1 MNKEDTMRMSQL
13 FNQTQRELPADANTP
28 GNQFLQRAGFIR
40 EVASNVYV
48 LNPLANRSLQ
58 KIKNMIQQE
67 LNCLNGQEMNIP
79 SILSSEIFTK
89 KPIHPFLDVD
99 LQEFT
104 DSNSHHMYLTSTSHH
119 ILAELIQHS
128 IRSHRQLPRLLYQ
141 IQPKMLN
148 GRLNRNGL
156 LSARSVTRLET
167 FILDKEQNSGTQQ
180 YQQLI
185 QIFQNVFKRCT
196 MPVSSVKFDYQ
207 QPKPQSGFEFIFL
220 HPQGDTTLFHC
231 ESCGY
236 LVNQTSARAVKQP
249 TEPEPIKSLE
259 KVHTPNT
266 KTIEDLAKFLD
277 IPASR
282 TAKAVFMT
290 ATMVENGGKTEKV
303 VMAIIRGDMD
313 LNESK
318 LERVINAWHMRPSSD
333 VEIQSIGAT
342 PGFASPVGLKDALI
356 VVDDLIP
363 NSSNL
368 VAGANE
374 TDYHL
379 KHVNYGRDFQ
389 AKIIAD
395 ITTVKTGEACP
406 QCNRSLS
413 EQSGFL
419 VGKIN
424 SPDTHLAS
432 ETGCNFQDES
442 GELKP
447 IFIGS
452 AWLDL
457 ERILG
462 GVAEMSNDNYGLI
475 WPISLTPFQV
485 HLVVLPSKNTDQPQV
500 LADNL
505 YLDLQRARIEVL
517 YDDRKESP
525 GVKFND
531 ADLLGIPLRITVAEK
546 SLSQG
551 QVEFKIRHEKEKTT
565 VLLDDVL
572 PQAMHSLLRMER
584 EIAQSLAK

>member
-1 MNKEDTMRMSQL
+1 MRMSQL
-13 FNQTQRELPADANTP
+13 FNQTLRELPSDAITP
-28 GNQFLQRAGFIR
+28 GNQFLQRAGYVR
-40 EVASNVYV
+40 EVATNVYA
-48 LNPLANRSLQ
+48 LNPLANHSLQ
-58 KIKNMIQQE
+58 KIKNMIRQE
-67 LNCLNGQEMNIP
+67 LYYLSGQEMNIP
-79 SILSSEIFTK
+79 SLLSSEILTK
-89 KPIHPFLDVD
+89 KSFHPFIDVD
-99 LQEFT
+99 LQEVT
-104 DSNSHHMYLTSTSHH
+104 DSMSHHMYLTSTANHH
-119 ILAELIQHS
+119 LAELIQHS
-128 IRSHRQLPRLLYQ
+128 IRSHRQLPRLLFQ
-141 IQPKMLN
+141 IQPRMLN
-148 GRLNRNGL
+148 GRLNRTGL
-156 LSARSVTRLET
+156 LSTRSVTRLET
-167 FILDKEQNSGTQQ
+167 FFLDKDQNNGTQQ
-180 YQQLI
+180 YQHLI

-196 MPVSSVKFDYQ
+196 MPVSTVKFDYQ

-220 HPQGDTTLFHC
+220 HPQGDTTLLQC
-231 ESCGY
+231 QACGY
-236 LVNQTSARAVKQP
+236 QANQTSASAEKTP
-249 TEPEPIKSLE
+249 FEPEPLESLV

-266 KTIEDLAKFLD
+266 KTIEDLAKFLG

-290 ATMVENGGKTEKV
+290 VTMIEKGEKTEKV

-313 LNESK
+313 LNENK
-318 LERVINAWHMRPSSD
+318 LARVINAWHLRPSSD
-333 VEIQSIGAT
+333 LETQSIGAI

-356 VVDDLIP
+356 VVDELIP
-363 NSSNL
+363 NSPNL

-395 ITTVKTGEACP
+395 ITTVKTGDACP
-406 QCNRSLS
+406 QCNQPLS

-419 VGKIN
+419 VGNMN
-424 SPDTHLAS
+424 SPSTHLAL

-462 GVAEMSNDNYGLI
+462 GVAEISNDNYGLI
-475 WPISLTPFQV
+475 WPISLTPYQV
-485 HLVVLPSKNTDQPQV
+485 HLVVLPSKNSDQPQV
-500 LADNL
+500 VADNL
-505 YLDLQRARIEVL
+505 YQDLQRARIEVL

-546 SLSQG
+546 SLSQR

-565 VLLDDVL
+565 VLLEDVL
-572 PQAMHSLLRMER
+572 PQTMHTLLRLER
-584 EIAQSLAK
+584 EIAQSLVKSIAD

>member
-1 MNKEDTMRMSQL
+1 MRMSQL
-13 FNQTQRELPADANTP
+13 FNQTLRELPADAITP
-28 GNQFLQRAGFIR
+28 GNQFLQRAGYVR
-40 EVASNVYV
+40 EVATNVYV
-48 LNPLANRSLQ
+48 LNPLATRSLQ
-58 KIKNMIQQE
+58 KIKNMIRQE
-67 LNCLNGQEMNIP
+67 LNYLIGQEMNIP
-79 SILSSEIFTK
+79 SLLSSEILTK

-99 LQEFT
+99 LQEVT
-104 DSNSHHMYLTSTSHH
+104 DSISHHMYITSTSHYH
-119 ILAELIQHS
+119 LADLIQHS

-141 IQPKMLN
+141 IQPRMLN
-148 GRLNRNGL
+148 GRLNRTGL
-156 LSARSVTRLET
+156 LSTRSVTRLET
-167 FILDKEQNSGTQQ
+167 FFLDKDQNSGTQQ
-180 YQQLI
+180 YQHLI
-185 QIFQNVFKRCT
+185 QIFQNVFRRCT
-196 MPVSSVKFDYQ
+196 MRVSTVKFDYQ

-220 HPQGDTTLFHC
+220 HPQGDTTLLHC

-236 LVNQTSARAVKQP
+236 LVNHKSARAVKRP
-249 TEPEPIKSLE
+249 SEPEPLESLV

-290 ATMVENGGKTEKV
+290 ATMIEKGEKTEKV

-313 LNESK
+313 LSESK
-318 LERVINAWHMRPSSD
+318 LARVINAWHMRPSSD
-333 VEIQSIGAT
+333 LEILSIGAV

-356 VVDDLIP
+356 VVDDSIP
-363 NSSNL
+363 NSPNL

-379 KHVNYGRDFQ
+379 RHVNYGRDFQ

-395 ITTVKTGEACP
+395 ITTVKTGGACP
-406 QCNRSLS
+406 QCNQLLS

-424 SPDTHLAS
+424 FPDTHLAS

-462 GVAEMSNDNYGLI
+462 GVAEISNDNYGLI
-475 WPISLTPFQV
+475 WPISFTPYQV
-485 HLVVLPSKNTDQPQV
+485 HLVVLPSKSTDQPQV
-500 LADNL
+500 VADNL
-505 YLDLQRARIEVL
+505 YQEFHRTHIEVL

-551 QVEFKIRHEKEKTT
+551 QVEFKIRHEKEKQT
-565 VLLDDVL
+565 VSIEDVL
-572 PQAMHSLLRMER
+572 PQTMHTLLRMER
-584 EIAQSLAK
+584 EISQSLVK

>member
-1 MNKEDTMRMSQL
+1 
-13 FNQTQRELPADANTP
+13 
-28 GNQFLQRAGFIR
+28 
-40 EVASNVYV
+40 
-48 LNPLANRSLQ
+48 
-58 KIKNMIQQE
+58 
-67 LNCLNGQEMNIP
+67 
-79 SILSSEIFTK
+79 
-89 KPIHPFLDVD
+89 
-99 LQEFT
+99 
-104 DSNSHHMYLTSTSHH
+104 
-119 ILAELIQHS
+119 
-128 IRSHRQLPRLLYQ
+128 
-141 IQPKMLN
+141 
-148 GRLNRNGL
+148 
-156 LSARSVTRLET
+156 
-167 FILDKEQNSGTQQ
+167 
-180 YQQLI
+180 
-185 QIFQNVFKRCT
+185 
-196 MPVSSVKFDYQ
+196 
-207 QPKPQSGFEFIFL
+207 
-220 HPQGDTTLFHC
+220 
-231 ESCGY
+231 
-236 LVNQTSARAVKQP
+236 
-249 TEPEPIKSLE
+249 
-259 KVHTPNT
+259 
-266 KTIEDLAKFLD
+266 
-277 IPASR
+277 
-282 TAKAVFMT
+282 
-290 ATMVENGGKTEKV
+290 
-303 VMAIIRGDMD
+303 
-313 LNESK
+313 
-318 LERVINAWHMRPSSD
+318 
-333 VEIQSIGAT
+333 
-342 PGFASPVGLKDALI
+342 
-356 VVDDLIP
+356 
-363 NSSNL
+363 
-368 VAGANE
+368 
-374 TDYHL
+374 
-379 KHVNYGRDFQ
+379 
-389 AKIIAD
+389 
-395 ITTVKTGEACP
+395 VKTGEACP

-584 EIAQSLAK
+584 AIAQSLAK